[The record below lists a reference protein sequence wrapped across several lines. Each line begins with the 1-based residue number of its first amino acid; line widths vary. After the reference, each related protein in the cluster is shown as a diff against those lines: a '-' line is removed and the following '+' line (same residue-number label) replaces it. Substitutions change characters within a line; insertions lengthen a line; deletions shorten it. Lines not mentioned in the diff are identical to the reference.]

1 MKTKNNIVPEYTS
14 YPRHFTPYKWYK
26 PLLVIILTA
35 AFVLIVGNIIVSVS
49 LVIARGSGVDTS
61 GMLSGGY
68 DNLNIYSTIGALVTL
83 APIAVVLPG
92 LFVGNRIVNS
102 RPFSSIS
109 SSRGGFD
116 FKLFF
121 KCIVPALILV
131 GIPLIIYTVASC
143 PKPDVIKFTVPGFI
157 LCTILA
163 PLQCVGEEYMMRG
176 MLMQTFGS
184 WIKVPVIAVLLQA
197 VAFMLMHPY
206 NLTGMI
212 SVGLTGVILG
222 VIACVTHGLEA
233 SCALHIVNNMASF
246 YFLGFGFQST
256 GSEVSIA
263 DMVISLIVSVLYLAF
278 IIYADKK
285 LGWFDHIIKDDVSEF
300 NAKYEMRKARKAS
313 NQESQ

>member
-1 MKTKNNIVPEYTS
+1 MQENKQIVAEYTS
-14 YPRHFTPYKWYK
+14 YPRQFAPYKWYK
-26 PLLVIILTA
+26 PLLVIILATV
-35 AFVLIVGNIIVSVS
+35 FSYIVGTIIALVSYYV
-49 LVIARGSGVDTS
+49 ARGAGADISGLNNVS
-61 GMLSGGY
+61 Y
-68 DNLNIYSTIGALVTL
+68 DNLNIYSTVGALVTL
-83 APIAVVLPG
+83 APIAVMLPG
-92 LFVGNRIVNS
+92 VFVGNRIVNS

-116 FKLFF
+116 FKVLL
-121 KCIVPALILV
+121 KCFVPAIILV
-131 GIPLIIYTVASC
+131 GIPLIIYTLATC
-143 PKPDVIKFTVPGFI
+143 PRTDAIKFTVPGYI

-163 PLQCVGEEYMMRG
+163 PLQCVSEEYTMRG
-176 MLMQTFGS
+176 LLMQTFGS
-184 WIKVPVIAVLLQA
+184 WIRVPVIAVLLQA
-197 VAFMLMHPY
+197 VAFMLLHPY